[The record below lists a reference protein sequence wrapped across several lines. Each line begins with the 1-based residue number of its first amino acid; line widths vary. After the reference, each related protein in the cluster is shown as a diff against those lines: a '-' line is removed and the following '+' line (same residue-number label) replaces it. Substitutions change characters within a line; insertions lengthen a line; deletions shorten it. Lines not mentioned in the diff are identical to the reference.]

1 MRTALLFILLLILMP
16 VCVAIQDLLPEIPP
30 DKERILLL
38 PVLFCFGA
46 LALPLIPAL
55 FFALITA
62 LVQGLLLVKISSGQT
77 EFGLVMPV
85 VFFLSWALL
94 LQMASEATHGMRW
107 EVHALGSA
115 LVTFS
120 WLGGEFLM
128 ICFKRGGFPIDT
140 TVLLRMAVP
149 AGLALLIA
157 PLVYLLLGSLVP
169 YAPEVVLA
177 SLRKKGLDS

>member
-1 MRTALLFILLLILMP
+1 
-16 VCVAIQDLLPEIPP
+16 
-30 DKERILLL
+30 
-38 PVLFCFGA
+38 
-46 LALPLIPAL
+46 
-55 FFALITA
+55 
-62 LVQGLLLVKISSGQT
+62 
-77 EFGLVMPV
+77 
-85 VFFLSWALL
+85 
-94 LQMASEATHGMRW
+94 
-107 EVHALGSA
+107 LGSA